1 MNTQL
6 AALGWDDFFQQS
18 FESINDGNLIPVRI
32 IRENRGEYIV
42 NSGSEQ
48 FAVRSSGAVRDRLSE
63 SGSVPTVGDWLAV
76 ERVKATGE
84 SLARHRLS
92 RKSRFERQ
100 VVGKKSAYQ
109 TVAANFD
116 TLFLVSGLD
125 GDFNPRRIQRYLS
138 LACNSGAR
146 PVVVL
151 NKADLVPY
159 LELIVEEVQKIALD
173 APVLTISALQP
184 ETLDCLGEY
193 LSFGKTVALFG
204 SSGVGKSSMVNGLL
218 REERL
223 ASQAVRREDSKG
235 RHTTTWRELI
245 QLPGRGMII
254 DLPGMR
260 ELQLTEDTAGISKSF
275 GDVLE
280 LATQCRF
287 RNCSHNG
294 EPGCAVEAAITAG
307 ELEQDRFEQFMRQQ
321 QESAYV
327 KERRASRKK
336 PASKTQQEREQKDD
350 YFKEIHI
357 QLRKHAKEQKK
368 FLKDD

>member
-1 MNTQL
+1 M
-6 AALGWDDFFQQS
+6 
-18 FESINDGNLIPVRI
+18 
-32 IRENRGEYIV
+32 
-42 NSGSEQ
+42 
-48 FAVRSSGAVRDRLSE
+48 
-63 SGSVPTVGDWLAV
+63 
-76 ERVKATGE
+76 
-84 SLARHRLS
+84 
-92 RKSRFERQ
+92 
-100 VVGKKSAYQ
+100 
-109 TVAANFD
+109 
-116 TLFLVSGLD
+116 
-125 GDFNPRRIQRYLS
+125 
-138 LACNSGAR
+138 
-146 PVVVL
+146 
-151 NKADLVPY
+151 
-159 LELIVEEVQKIALD
+159 
-173 APVLTISALQP
+173 
-184 ETLDCLGEY
+184 
-193 LSFGKTVALFG
+193 
-204 SSGVGKSSMVNGLL
+204 
-218 REERL
+218 

>member
-1 MNTQL
+1 
-6 AALGWDDFFQQS
+6 
-18 FESINDGNLIPVRI
+18 
-32 IRENRGEYIV
+32 
-42 NSGSEQ
+42 
-48 FAVRSSGAVRDRLSE
+48 
-63 SGSVPTVGDWLAV
+63 
-76 ERVKATGE
+76 
-84 SLARHRLS
+84 
-92 RKSRFERQ
+92 
-100 VVGKKSAYQ
+100 
-109 TVAANFD
+109 
-116 TLFLVSGLD
+116 
-125 GDFNPRRIQRYLS
+125 
-138 LACNSGAR
+138 
-146 PVVVL
+146 
-151 NKADLVPY
+151 
-159 LELIVEEVQKIALD
+159 
-173 APVLTISALQP
+173 
-184 ETLDCLGEY
+184 
-193 LSFGKTVALFG
+193 
-204 SSGVGKSSMVNGLL
+204 
-218 REERL
+218 
-223 ASQAVRREDSKG
+223 
-235 RHTTTWRELI
+235 
-245 QLPGRGMII
+245 MII